1 MPKKALKEPRSQRGV
16 IAPALLW
23 VATPLLVML
32 VVWQQASVEHL
43 VVNLEQAKDERT
55 KLESEVNAL
64 RLEADRLSSLGQVET
79 RAERELGMVRPE
91 TQQLVDLVFQGQE
104 PSGSGFPWVREASA
118 GTLED
123 VGTQ

>member
-1 MPKKALKEPRSQRGV
+1 MRKTTWKEPRSQRGV

-43 VVNLEQAKDERT
+43 VVHLERAKDERT

-79 RAERELGMVRPE
+79 RAERELGMIRPE
-91 TQQLVDLVFQGQE
+91 TQQLVDLVFPGQE
-104 PSGSGFPWVREASA
+104 NASPGFPWVREAAA

-123 VGTQ
+123 AGRQ

>member
-1 MPKKALKEPRSQRGV
+1 MRKTTWKEPRSQRGV

-43 VVNLEQAKDERT
+43 VVHLERSKDERT

-79 RAERELGMVRPE
+79 RAERELGMIRPE
-91 TQQLVDLVFQGQE
+91 TQQLVDLIFPGQE
-104 PSGSGFPWVREASA
+104 NASPGFPWVREASA

-123 VGTQ
+123 AGTQ